1 MCSHS
6 IAAAADN
13 NLLKQYLDTY
23 SHFVKTPAGH
33 KRVTPNFTRVSMNG
47 LPRGTAGR
55 KGNKAAKQKAIKC
68 RKVEENQKDV
78 PLPKLSTIND
88 GACVDTVESVP
99 PFHAGESYSST
110 NASSYLYKCYPYCPL
125 PPGPS
130 NYSTNSFNY
139 RYPFSEY
146 APPWYF
152 HQPSY
157 PTFSSGV
164 SSYSNAW
171 EPMPLTPTSTF
182 PLVEPFIIKFLNGRI
197 KICTGCKGT
206 YMKGSNGKVLKPPK
220 DICISHKEQIVFTNP
235 HSGLQSSKEGNCY
248 YHVNKSCILKKHPN
262 FSPSQLVCSEDVNLE
277 DSHKKLL
284 QETLDFLLN

>member
-55 KGNKAAKQKAIKC
+55 KGNKAAKQKAIKS

-146 APPWYF
+146 APP
-152 HQPSY
+152 
-157 PTFSSGV
+157 
-164 SSYSNAW
+164 
-171 EPMPLTPTSTF
+171 
-182 PLVEPFIIKFLNGRI
+182 
-197 KICTGCKGT
+197 
-206 YMKGSNGKVLKPPK
+206 
-220 DICISHKEQIVFTNP
+220 
-235 HSGLQSSKEGNCY
+235 
-248 YHVNKSCILKKHPN
+248 
-262 FSPSQLVCSEDVNLE
+262 
-277 DSHKKLL
+277 
-284 QETLDFLLN
+284 